1 MELIKYPGLWGA
13 RSACSHAFW
22 GSFLLVAVVW
32 VAPKYTKR
40 DHEVP
45 LKAVFMPT
53 YSSIRPTAVY
63 QEMCDHTVNIGHMRM
78 ADCTWPVV

>member
-1 MELIKYPGLWGA
+1 MELTRYPGLWGT

-22 GSFLLVAVVW
+22 GNFLLVAVVW
-32 VAPKYTKR
+32 VVLKYTKQ
-40 DHEVP
+40 DHEVL

-53 YSSIRPTAVY
+53 YSSIQPTVVY
-63 QEMCDHTVNIGHMRM
+63 EEMCDRTGNIGHMRM